1 MFGAFSVL
9 IVLPVLIIA
18 ASLVLYWVSGKGRKQ
33 NRE

>member
-9 IVLPVLIIA
+9 IILPVLIFA
-18 ASLVLYWVSGKGRKQ
+18 ASLVLYWVSGKRKKQ

>member
-9 IVLPVLIIA
+9 IILPVLIFV
-18 ASLVLYWVSGKGRKQ
+18 ASLVLYWVSGKRKKQ